1 MLKVLPV
8 LHSCEPSMS
17 GYELSAFAQ
26 VFCLA
31 QVFLWKIFFSVI
43 CPIVMYYY
51 NFSIN
56 EGQAGGRWIF
66 QLVFQ
71 SGWNN
76 CS

>member
-1 MLKVLPV
+1 M
-8 LHSCEPSMS
+8 EN
-17 GYELSAFAQ
+17 
-26 VFCLA
+26 
-31 QVFLWKIFFSVI
+31 FFSVI